1 MENATLGFR
10 TFSWQN
16 RVSHFQ
22 SLFLEFGPSLNILF
36 CRRPCCHRYYF
47 QIQNS
52 KCVNYKNILQLQPNV
67 NKITLKTFSLAFRA
81 DQKTL
86 KERRS
91 KMRHS
96 VSPRESMEKEQQ
108 KTISSTNSNRSKK
121 SASPIVMPPPP
132 PPVWFIRN
140 CAQQEPTED

>member
-1 MENATLGFR
+1 MRQTVSIHSLGKTDCHIFNPCSLSLVR
-10 TFSWQN
+10 PKYTFFW
-16 RVSHFQ
+16 
-22 SLFLEFGPSLNILF
+22 
-36 CRRPCCHRYYF
+36 RPCCHRYYF

-52 KCVNYKNILQLQPNV
+52 KCVNHKNILQSQPNV

-108 KTISSTNSNRSKK
+108 KTISVSTNSNRSKK

-132 PPVWFIRN
+132 PVWFIRN
-140 CAQQEPTED
+140 PAIRNNSISS